1 MKPPDTRALE
11 GQTSPG
17 ILANISALLDQTWSA
32 HPEIPVAVCTQM
44 SIATCEI
51 AANIV
56 EHAARG
62 LPVYIRI
69 EVRVLP
75 HEVHVEF
82 TDAGQHAQIDLAAAA
97 LPDPMAERGRG
108 LALAKSAL
116 AELAYTK
123 STAAHSTTNHWRLV
137 SKRFG

>member
-1 MKPPDTRALE
+1 MTPPDVRVLE

-17 ILANISALLDQTWSA
+17 ILANVSDLLDQTWSA
-32 HPEIPVAVCTQM
+32 HPEIPVAIQTQM
-44 SIATCEI
+44 SIAVCEV

-62 LPVYIRI
+62 LPVYIRM

-75 HEVHVEF
+75 HEVRVEF
-82 TDAGQHAQIDLAAAA
+82 TDAGRHVQIDLDTVS
-97 LPDPMAERGRG
+97 LPDEMAERGRG

-123 STAAHSTTNHWRLV
+123 STTTKTATNHWKLV

>member
-1 MKPPDTRALE
+1 MNPPDTRVIE

-32 HPEIPVAVCTQM
+32 HPQIPVAIRTQM
-44 SIATCEI
+44 SIAACEV

-62 LPVYIRI
+62 LPVYIRM

-75 HEVHVEF
+75 HEVRVEF
-82 TDAGQHAQIDLAAAA
+82 TDAGQPAQIDLATVS
-97 LPDPMAERGRG
+97 LPDEMAERGRG

-123 STAAHSTTNHWRLV
+123 STTTKTATNHWKLV